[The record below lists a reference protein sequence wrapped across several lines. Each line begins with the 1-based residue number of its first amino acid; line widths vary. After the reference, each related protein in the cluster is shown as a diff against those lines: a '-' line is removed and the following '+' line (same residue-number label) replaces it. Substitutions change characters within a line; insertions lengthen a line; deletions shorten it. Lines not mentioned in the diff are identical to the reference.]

1 MKRDGSGMDLSTSDR
16 HDRKVFMPCRCRGG
30 GELCADHN
38 LLLSVRGGGHN
49 VSGSAVCDG
58 GLVID
63 LSEMRAVRVDRKT
76 NSVHVQGG
84 ATLAD
89 IDRETQPLG
98 LPRQRAMFLQLVSEA
113 LPSAVDG

>member
-1 MKRDGSGMDLSTSDR
+1 
-16 HDRKVFMPCRCRGG
+16 
-30 GELCADHN
+30 
-38 LLLSVRGGGHN
+38 
-49 VSGSAVCDG
+49 
-58 GLVID
+58 
-63 LSEMRAVRVDRKT
+63 MRAVRVDRKT